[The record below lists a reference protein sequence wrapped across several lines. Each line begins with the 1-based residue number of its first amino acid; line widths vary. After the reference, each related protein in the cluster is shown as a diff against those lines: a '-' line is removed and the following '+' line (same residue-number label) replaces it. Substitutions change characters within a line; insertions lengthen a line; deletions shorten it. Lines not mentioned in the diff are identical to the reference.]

1 MALASSFFIIIR
13 NVDYFYTHKFN
24 WIPVS
29 RHWDDIILVAGMTK
43 KKALVS
49 ICAH

>member
-1 MALASSFFIIIR
+1 M
-13 NVDYFYTHKFN
+13 
-24 WIPVS
+24 S